1 MVIIVD
7 VLSFSTCVDVAVAR
21 GASILPYHFRDGSA
35 AEFAKEN
42 GAVLAGGRGSGSAYS
57 LSPASLESV
66 GAGMKVVLPSPNG
79 AALTLAAAEHD
90 RPVLAGCLRNAGAV
104 ARCANALGRSIVV
117 VPAGERWAE
126 DDSLRPAVEDLVG
139 AGAVVAAIAHGSRS
153 PEAEAACAAFFHAKH
168 DLDGFLGNCASG
180 RELVERG
187 YGGDVQIAARHDIS
201 SAVPC
206 FDGVGYQNGAS

>member
-1 MVIIVD
+1 MQHLAPWADVVIIVD

-79 AALTLAAAEHD
+79 AALTVTET
-90 RPVLAGCLRNAGAV
+90 RLRRV
-104 ARCANALGRSIVV
+104 ATTA
-117 VPAGERWAE
+117 VPADTRLW
-126 DDSLRPAVEDLVG
+126 DRLRLTCRCSILLWGATLV
-139 AGAVVAAIAHGSRS
+139 AGVTLANVA
-153 PEAEAACAAFFHAKH
+153 
-168 DLDGFLGNCASG
+168 
-180 RELVERG
+180 
-187 YGGDVQIAARHDIS
+187 
-201 SAVPC
+201 
-206 FDGVGYQNGAS
+206 